1 MPLINVKLIEDVFTP
16 EQKQQIVETLTD
28 AMVSIEGRAATGA
41 SEEGPDDRRGSGPRG
56 WFARRIAKAGATGR
70 FAGGGSGRRGEPRL
84 DGGAVRADAAREDAP
99 RHLAARVC
107 P

>member
-41 SEEGPDDRRGSGPRG
+41 SEERP
-56 WFARRIAKAGATGR
+56 
-70 FAGGGSGRRGEPRL
+70 
-84 DGGAVRADAAREDAP
+84 
-99 RHLAARVC
+99 
-107 P
+107 